1 MERIGIMPYRS
12 SSKGEQMALARMRS
26 IYEALDLIKNLDPQ
40 TALTY
45 TSIKRLCLEGK
56 IRYFRSGKKIILN
69 YDDLINFLGVSE
81 EN

>member
-1 MERIGIMPYRS
+1 
-12 SSKGEQMALARMRS
+12 MALSRMRS
-26 IYEALDLIKNLDPQ
+26 IYEALDLIKELDPQ

-45 TSIKRLCLEGK
+45 TNIRRLCLERK

-81 EN
+81 EK

>member
-1 MERIGIMPYRS
+1 MV
-12 SSKGEQMALARMRS
+12 LARMRS
-26 IYEALDLIKNLDPQ
+26 IYEALDLVKALDAQ

-81 EN
+81 DN